1 MASGQIPR
9 KVKKLADSTDNLD
22 ETGGTRDYDADT
34 QKALEEIDNYQNE
47 IEELCEQ
54 TNEEILEIERK
65 YNKLRKPFMDKRNAS
80 ISKIPHFWVTAVSFL
95 FYLIMHIIT

>member
-1 MASGQIPR
+1 MASGQTPR

-22 ETGGTRDYDADT
+22 TVDTRDYDAET

-80 ISKIPHFWVTAVSFL
+80 ISKIPHFWVTAVSLSFKLIL
-95 FYLIMHIIT
+95 FYVS